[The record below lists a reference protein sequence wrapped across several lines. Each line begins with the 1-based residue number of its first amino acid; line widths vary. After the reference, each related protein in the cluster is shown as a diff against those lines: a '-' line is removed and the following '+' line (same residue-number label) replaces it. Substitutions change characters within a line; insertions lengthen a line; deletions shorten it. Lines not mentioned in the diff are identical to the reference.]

1 MSRIIPIATYLI
13 LSLLTGTALYI
24 IWKLIS
30 RWIEKRGYVDI
41 NYWIWKIVLLAF
53 LCPIPFGVILKIR
66 KKGLYGFS
74 FWQTKTISIMIAI
87 LCNIWIIGTII
98 YAVRYIRKHVKIH
111 KMIKKTGYEDFELR
125 DKIEEYCS
133 KLQLHRNVKAVN
145 LECMEIPMV
154 YGLLNPKILMPK
166 KRYDEQELEIIL
178 LHELV
183 HHKHHDLFWK
193 QLFQIIR
200 CIYWFHP
207 AMKDILK
214 QLDQWGE
221 TSCDMTVSKNIKS
234 VKEYFCVIIEMAV
247 DKPEYDMYMAGLC
260 EGTENIK
267 LRMLRMKAYMSKK
280 PLRRMVSV
288 GVMLG
293 IAGVSAVTVMASSV
307 GVAREYSYIA
317 DETVEDKNAG
327 KDIPIEEKSEKNK
340 KIENDNNKTK
350 KLKEKLSKRNK
361 MVAFEYK
368 LGAKKRLE
376 SQKIYIKKGTFVELA
391 VSSGTEEDGDSKD
404 MEVGIIDE
412 DRNARYID
420 NGWDLIHN
428 FKINKTGYYRIY
440 IENYGDEIIQLAGMC
455 SLETEEKLNEENN

>member
-1 MSRIIPIATYLI
+1 MSRIIPIVTYLI
-13 LSLLTGTALYI
+13 LSLLTGTVLYI
-24 IWKLIS
+24 VWKVIDH
-30 RWIEKRGYVDI
+30 WIEKRGYVDI

-53 LCPIPFGVILKIR
+53 LCPIPFGVILKMR

-74 FWQTKTISIMIAI
+74 FWETKTINIVIAI
-87 LCNIWIIGTII
+87 LCSIWITGII
-98 YAVRYIRKHVKIH
+98 MYTVKYIRKHVKVH
-111 KMIKKTGYEDFELR
+111 KMISKTGYEDSELT

-133 KLQLHRNVKAVN
+133 KLQIHRNVKVVN
-145 LECMEIPMV
+145 LEFMEIPMV

-166 KRYDEQELEIIL
+166 KKYSEQELEIIL

-234 VKEYFCVIIEMAV
+234 VKEYFRVIIEMAV

-293 IAGVSAVTVMASSV
+293 IAGVSTVTVMASSV
-307 GVAREYSYIA
+307 GVARGYTYITA
-317 DETVEDKNAG
+317 ETGENKNAA
-327 KDIPIEEKSEKNK
+327 KNISMEEKTEKSK

-391 VSSGTEEDGDSKD
+391 VSSGTEGDGDSKD
-404 MEVGIIDE
+404 IEVGIINE

-428 FKINKTGYYRIY
+428 FKINKTGCYRIY

>member
-13 LSLLTGTALYI
+13 LSLLTGTVLYVV
-24 IWKLIS
+24 WKLIGH
-30 RWIEKRGYVDI
+30 WIEKRGYVDI

-53 LCPIPFGVILKIR
+53 LCPIPFGVILKMR

-87 LCNIWIIGTII
+87 LCSIWIIGTII
-98 YAVRYIRKHVKIH
+98 YTIKYIRKHVKVH
-111 KMIKKTGYEDFELR
+111 KMISKTGYEDFELT

-133 KLQLHRNVKAVN
+133 KLQIHRNVKVMN
-145 LECMEIPMV
+145 LEFMEIPMV
-154 YGLLNPKILMPK
+154 YGLLNP
-166 KRYDEQELEIIL
+166 
-178 LHELV
+178 
-183 HHKHHDLFWK
+183 
-193 QLFQIIR
+193 
-200 CIYWFHP
+200 
-207 AMKDILK
+207 MKDILK

-234 VKEYFCVIIEMAV
+234 VKEYFRVIIEMAV
-247 DKPEYDMYMAGLC
+247 DTPEYDVYMAGLC

-267 LRMLRMKAYMSKK
+267 LRMKAYMSKK

-293 IAGVSAVTVMASSV
+293 IAGVSTATVMASSV
-307 GVAREYSYIA
+307 GVARGYSYIA

-340 KIENDNNKTK
+340 KIKDDNNKII
-350 KLKEKLSKRNK
+350 KLKEKISQKNN

-368 LGAKKRLE
+368 LEAENRIE
-376 SQKIYIKKGTFVELA
+376 SQKVYIKKGTFVEFA
-391 VSSGTEEDGDSKD
+391 VSSGKEEDGDSKD

-412 DRNARYID
+412 DKNARYID
-420 NGWDLIHN
+420 NRCDLIHN

-440 IENYGDEIIQLAGMC
+440 IENYGDKIIQLAGIC

>member
-24 IWKLIS
+24 VWKLIS

-53 LCPIPFGVILKIR
+53 LCPIPFGIILKMR

-87 LCNIWIIGTII
+87 LCSIWIIGTII
-98 YAVRYIRKHVKIH
+98 YTVRYIRKHVKIH

-234 VKEYFCVIIEMAV
+234 VKEYFRVIIEMAV

-288 GVMLG
+288 GVMFG

-307 GVAREYSYIA
+307 GVARGYSYAI
-317 DETVEDKNAG
+317 DKTNENNVSIM
-327 KDIPIEEKSEKNK
+327 KDGEVKKEKVRKIEKDDK
-340 KIENDNNKTK
+340 KIIKF
-350 KLKEKLSKRNK
+350 KEKIPSVGSIKIFKYDL
-361 MVAFEYK
+361 
-368 LGAKKRLE
+368 KKGERLE
-376 SQKIYIKKGTFVELA
+376 SQNVYIKKGRYIELS
-391 VSSGTEEDGDSKD
+391 VSTGLEEDGDSKD
-404 MEVGIIDE
+404 IETGIMDKE
-412 DRNARYID
+412 RNARYINNSCNLD
-420 NGWDLIHN
+420 HY
-428 FKINKTGYYRIY
+428 FKIEKDGDYTIY
-440 IENYGDEIIQLAGMC
+440 IENYGKEDVQIVGIVGLKKKGNI
-455 SLETEEKLNEENN
+455 SEESN

>member
-13 LSLLTGTALYI
+13 LSLLTGTVLYVV
-24 IWKLIS
+24 WKLIDH
-30 RWIEKRGYVDI
+30 WIEKRGYVDI

-53 LCPIPFGVILKIR
+53 LCPIPFGIILKMR

-74 FWQTKTISIMIAI
+74 FWQTKTISIVIAI
-87 LCNIWIIGTII
+87 LCSIWSIGTII
-98 YAVRYIRKHVKIH
+98 YTVRYIRKHVKVH
-111 KMIKKTGYEDFELR
+111 KMISKTGYEDSELT

-133 KLQLHRNVKAVN
+133 KLQLHRNVKVVN
-145 LECMEIPMV
+145 LEFMEIPMV

-166 KRYDEQELEIIL
+166 KKYSEQELEIIL

-234 VKEYFCVIIEMAV
+234 VKEYFRVIIEMTV
-247 DKPEYDMYMAGLC
+247 DTPEYDVYMAGLC

-267 LRMLRMKAYMSKK
+267 LRMLRMKAYMNKK

-288 GVMLG
+288 GVMFG
-293 IAGVSAVTVMASSV
+293 IAGVSTATVMASSV
-307 GVAREYSYIA
+307 GVARGYSYAIDKTNENNVSA
-317 DETVEDKNAG
+317 MKDGETKTEKVRKIE
-327 KDIPIEEKSEKNK
+327 KDDK
-340 KIENDNNKTK
+340 KIIKF
-350 KLKEKLSKRNK
+350 KEKIPSVGNIKVFKYDL
-361 MVAFEYK
+361 
-368 LGAKKRLE
+368 KKGERLE
-376 SQKIYIKKGTFVELA
+376 SRNVYIKKGRYIELS
-391 VSSGTEEDGDSKD
+391 VSSGLEEDGDSKD
-404 MEVGIIDE
+404 IETGIMDKE
-412 DRNARYID
+412 RNAQYIND
-420 NGWDLIHN
+420 SCNLDHY
-428 FKINKTGYYRIY
+428 FKIEKDGDYTIY
-440 IENYGDEIIQLAGMC
+440 IENYG
-455 SLETEEKLNEENN
+455 EEDVQIVGIVGLKKKGNINEESN

>member
-13 LSLLTGTALYI
+13 LSLLTGTVLYVV
-24 IWKLIS
+24 WKLIGH
-30 RWIEKRGYVDI
+30 WIEKRGYVDI

-53 LCPIPFGVILKIR
+53 LCPIPFGVILKMR

-87 LCNIWIIGTII
+87 LCSIWIIGTII
-98 YAVRYIRKHVKIH
+98 YTIKYIRKHVKVH
-111 KMIKKTGYEDFELR
+111 KMISKTGYEDFELT

-133 KLQLHRNVKAVN
+133 KLQIHRNVKVMN
-145 LECMEIPMV
+145 LEFMEIPMV

-166 KRYDEQELEIIL
+166 KKYSEQELEIIL

-234 VKEYFCVIIEMAV
+234 VKEYFRVIIEMAV
-247 DKPEYDMYMAGLC
+247 DTPEYDVYMAGLC

-293 IAGVSAVTVMASSV
+293 IAGVSTATVMASSV
-307 GVAREYSYIA
+307 GVARGYSYIA

-340 KIENDNNKTK
+340 KIKDDNNKII
-350 KLKEKLSKRNK
+350 KLKEKISQKNN

-368 LGAKKRLE
+368 LEAENRIE
-376 SQKIYIKKGTFVELA
+376 SQKVYIKKGTFVEFA
-391 VSSGTEEDGDSKD
+391 VSSGKEEDGDSKD

-412 DRNARYID
+412 DKNARYID
-420 NGWDLIHN
+420 NRCDLIHN

-440 IENYGDEIIQLAGMC
+440 IENYGDKIIQLAGIC